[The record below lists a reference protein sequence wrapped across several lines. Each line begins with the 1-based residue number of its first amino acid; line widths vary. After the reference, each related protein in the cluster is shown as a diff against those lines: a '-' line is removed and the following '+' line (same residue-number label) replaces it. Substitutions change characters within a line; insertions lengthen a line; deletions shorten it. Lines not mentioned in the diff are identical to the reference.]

1 MSVRDIS
8 LHAVA
13 NLGYEEVKHLVPV
26 FHGDTLYAETTILG
40 KRESKG
46 KPDRG
51 IVSVETRA
59 TNQRGETVLT
69 LRRTILLYKR
79 GCGPALP

>member
-1 MSVRDIS
+1 MRGPYFED
-8 LHAVA
+8 L
-13 NLGYEEVKHLVPV
+13 EEGK
-26 FHGDTLYAETTILG
+26 DETTILG

-59 TNQRGETVLT
+59 TNQRGEIVLT

-79 GCGPALP
+79 GAGPSVP